1 MPKDDMPQGAE
12 VRRLLDA
19 LCLLESPEEARA
31 LLLDLCTPRE
41 IADLAQRLEMARLLS
56 EGASYLSVSRRTG
69 ASSTTVSRVSKCLN
83 NGAGGYRLVLAR
95 LAGGEGATAEGSA
108 AERPGPGPAG
118 AGATPGE

>member
-12 VRRLLDA
+12 VSRLLDA
-19 LCLLESPEEARA
+19 LCLLESADEARA
-31 LLLDLCTPRE
+31 LLLALCTTRE

-95 LAGGEGATAEGSA
+95 LAGEHGATGGEGPA
-108 AERPGPGPAG
+108 AGEAAPPAS
-118 AGATPGE
+118 PGE

>member
-95 LAGGEGATAEGSA
+95 LAGGEGASEGPA